1 MKKSAYILSFFYRKF
16 RPVRSK
22 NRFAILRAARFS
34 VAAFLPAVIWMAF
47 IFSFSAAPAVESSE
61 TSDGI
66 SYKIVKVMAAL
77 PFLDWEE
84 EELEE
89 KAETLHVPIRKA
101 AHFSEYALLAVLWA
115 APFGYITKSTKKRM
129 AAAFLICLIYAV
141 SDEIHQLFVPGR
153 DGNVKDVLIDSA
165 GAGSGILLWRFLF
178 HNFSCRRRAKNSMR
192 T

>member
-1 MKKSAYILSFFYRKF
+1 MKKIVRILS
-16 RPVRSK
+16 
-22 NRFAILRAARFS
+22 
-34 VAAFLPAVIWMAF
+34 FLPAVTWMVL

-101 AHFSEYALLAVLWA
+101 AHFSEYVLLAVLWVI
-115 APFGYITKSTKKRM
+115 PLGCMTKTNKKRM
-129 AAAFLICLIYAV
+129 IVALLLCIMYAV

-153 DGNVKDVLIDSA
+153 DGNIKDVLIDTA
-165 GAGSGILLWRFLF
+165 GAGFGILVWRFIF

>member
-1 MKKSAYILSFFYRKF
+1 MKKIVRILS
-16 RPVRSK
+16 
-22 NRFAILRAARFS
+22 
-34 VAAFLPAVIWMAF
+34 FLPAVTWMVL

-101 AHFSEYALLAVLWA
+101 AHFSEYALLAVLWVI
-115 APFGYITKSTKKRM
+115 PLGCMTKTNKKRM
-129 AAAFLICLIYAV
+129 IVALLLCIMYAV

-153 DGNVKDVLIDSA
+153 DGNIKDVLIDTA
-165 GAGSGILLWRFLF
+165 GAGFGILVWRFIF

>member
-1 MKKSAYILSFFYRKF
+1 MKKIVRILS
-16 RPVRSK
+16 
-22 NRFAILRAARFS
+22 
-34 VAAFLPAVIWMAF
+34 FLPAVTWMVL

-66 SYKIVKVMAAL
+66 SYKIVKAMAAL

-89 KAETLHVPIRKA
+89 KAETFHVPIRKA

-115 APFGYITKSTKKRM
+115 VPFGYITKSTKKRM
-129 AAAFLICLIYAV
+129 ATAFLLCFIYAV

-153 DGNVKDVLIDSA
+153 DGNIKDVLIDTA
-165 GAGSGILLWRFLF
+165 GAGFGILVWRFIF

>member
-1 MKKSAYILSFFYRKF
+1 MKKIVRILS
-16 RPVRSK
+16 
-22 NRFAILRAARFS
+22 
-34 VAAFLPAVIWMAF
+34 FLPAVTWMVL

-101 AHFSEYALLAVLWA
+101 AHFSEYALLAVLWVI
-115 APFGYITKSTKKRM
+115 PLGCMTKTNKKRM
-129 AAAFLICLIYAV
+129 IVALLLCIMYAV

-153 DGNVKDVLIDSA
+153 DGNIKDVLIDTA
-165 GAGSGILLWRFLF
+165 GAGFGILVWRFIF
-178 HNFSCRRRAKNSMR
+178 HNFSCRRRAKNA
-192 T
+192 TL

>member
-1 MKKSAYILSFFYRKF
+1 MKKIVRILS
-16 RPVRSK
+16 
-22 NRFAILRAARFS
+22 
-34 VAAFLPAVIWMAF
+34 FLPAVTWMVL

-101 AHFSEYALLAVLWA
+101 AHFSEYALLAVLWVI
-115 APFGYITKSTKKRM
+115 PLGCMTKTNKKRM
-129 AAAFLICLIYAV
+129 IVALLLCIMYAV

-153 DGNVKDVLIDSA
+153 DGNIKDVLIDTA
-165 GAGSGILLWRFLF
+165 GAGFGIVVWRFIF
-178 HNFSCRRRAKNSMR
+178 HNFSCHRRAKNSMR

>member
-1 MKKSAYILSFFYRKF
+1 MKKIVRILS
-16 RPVRSK
+16 
-22 NRFAILRAARFS
+22 
-34 VAAFLPAVIWMAF
+34 FLPAVTWMVL

-101 AHFSEYALLAVLWA
+101 AHFSEYALLAVLWVI
-115 APFGYITKSTKKRM
+115 PLGCMTKTNKKRM
-129 AAAFLICLIYAV
+129 IVALLLCIMYAV

-153 DGNVKDVLIDSA
+153 DGNIKDVLIDTA
-165 GAGSGILLWRFLF
+165 GAGFGIVVWRFIF

>member
-1 MKKSAYILSFFYRKF
+1 
-16 RPVRSK
+16 
-22 NRFAILRAARFS
+22 
-34 VAAFLPAVIWMAF
+34 
-47 IFSFSAAPAVESSE
+47 
-61 TSDGI
+61 
-66 SYKIVKVMAAL
+66 MAAL

-101 AHFSEYALLAVLWA
+101 AHFSEYALLAVLWVI
-115 APFGYITKSTKKRM
+115 PLGCMTKTNKKRM
-129 AAAFLICLIYAV
+129 IVALLLCIMYAV

-153 DGNVKDVLIDSA
+153 DGNIKDVLIDTA
-165 GAGSGILLWRFLF
+165 GAGFGILVWRFIF